1 MFKFHSIFVMES
13 NQINQL
19 ADSIDLIF
27 ISSSLNVK
35 LKLT

>member
-27 ISSSLNVK
+27 ITSLLYIK